1 MTGYLVRRILKSA
14 SWSRRL
20 ASFSLVLAVT
30 AVLGHRLGMMETLP
44 FLYVL
49 AVVCGLASLAML
61 LALFAFTRFW
71 RYGDHGGANIVVGV
85 LLGSLVL
92 APYAAAAYRVFVYPQ
107 VADIS
112 TDMDDPP
119 QLMMAAG
126 GRTPDMNPIR
136 PFTPEQKQLLSE
148 RYPLVTGRRYEM
160 PFDLTLEAAQK
171 VIDMRGWTVV
181 RPASAAIRPGEATI
195 EAEARTF
202 FLCLPAD
209 VSLRLTDE
217 GSTTYVDMRSAS
229 RFGPHDLGD
238 NAARIA
244 SFLEELDAAV
254 AAMAGQVPA
263 DAAEEEGGAAGAAEG
278 TPTQ

>member
-20 ASFSLVLAVT
+20 ASFSLVLFAT
-30 AVLGHRLGMMETLP
+30 AVLGHRFEMMETLP

-49 AVVCGLASLAML
+49 ALAGGLAVLALL
-61 LALFAFTRFW
+61 LALFAFVRLW
-71 RYGDHGGANIVVGV
+71 RHGDHGGANIVAGV
-85 LLGSLVL
+85 LVASLVL
-92 APYAAAAYRVFVYPQ
+92 IPYAVSAYHFVIYPQ
-107 VADIS
+107 ATDIS

-119 QLMMAAG
+119 QLMVAAG
-126 GRTPDMNPIR
+126 ARTPQMNPIG
-136 PFTPEQKQLLSE
+136 PFTPGRKEMLAG

-160 PFDLTLEAAQK
+160 PFSLTVQAAEKVLEGRAW
-171 VIDMRGWTVV
+171 RVV
-181 RPASAAIRPGEATI
+181 RPASAAIQPGEATI
-195 EAEARTF
+195 EAVARTT
-202 FLCLPAD
+202 FLALPVD

-217 GSTTYVDMRSAS
+217 GATTYVDMRSAS

-263 DAAEEEGGAAGAAEG
+263 EPADGEGAGVAPEG
-278 TPTQ
+278 PPTQ